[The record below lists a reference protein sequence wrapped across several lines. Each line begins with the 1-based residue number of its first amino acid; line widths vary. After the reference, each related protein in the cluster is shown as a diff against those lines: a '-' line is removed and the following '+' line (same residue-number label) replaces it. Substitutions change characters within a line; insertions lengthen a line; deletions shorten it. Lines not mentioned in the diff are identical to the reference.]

1 MSRSACS
8 RDTPLAAGWG
18 CGAAGTYRELMPA
31 DAERFSWVRT
41 AVLWQAR
48 RDTQARLFGDPS
60 LRQRR
65 RWLALAHSRGADPG
79 LVVDRTELAAP
90 SFAVLGDTGEGDESQ
105 YAVVPPLLAVA
116 GDTDFMLVASDVVY
130 PAGAKDE
137 YEAKFLLPYRDYRAP
152 IYAVPGNHDWY
163 DGLEGFMACFCGLP
177 RPLEGGRAP
186 VQPAPYF
193 ALDTG
198 PLRIVGIDVGIL
210 GRLDAEQGAWLRRVA
225 YDRDMPKV
233 LVAGKPIVANAAHDP
248 LPIQGGGTVDEIVRD
263 PRAQVVAVFSGDV
276 HNYQRYPVDVGG
288 RTVQHVVCGGGGAF
302 TNETHSIPRVD
313 LPGVSEEDMRLYPLR
328 GDSLS
333 YYSTRFQRW
342 WRTAPPRARRGGPD
356 DVTLEPDVA
365 ARIIA
370 DRLGVEPVRPAP
382 ETVDARALGAA
393 ERVFPVAGYRGWNRW
408 FSQYWDADDPPLFKS
423 FLRIDVDGST
433 LRLRCFA
440 ATGCA
445 EHEADPPVED
455 EVTIPLG

>member
-1 MSRSACS
+1 
-8 RDTPLAAGWG
+8 
-18 CGAAGTYRELMPA
+18 MPP

-65 RWLALAHSRGADPG
+65 RWLAMARARGADPHRA
-79 LVVDRTELAAP
+79 VDLTQLRAP

-116 GDTDFMLVASDVVY
+116 GDTDFMVIASDVVY
-130 PAGAKDE
+130 PAGAKAE
-137 YEAKFLLPYRDYRAP
+137 YPAKFLHPYHDYDSP

-177 RPLEGGRAP
+177 EPLAGGRAP
-186 VQPAPYF
+186 VQPASYF

-198 PLRIVGIDVGIL
+198 PLRIVGVDVGIL

-225 YDRDMPKV
+225 YDRAVPKL
-233 LVAGKPIVANAAHDP
+233 LVSGKPIYADGAYDA

-263 PRAQVVAVFSGDV
+263 PRAQCVAALAGDV

-288 RTVQHVVCGGGGAF
+288 RTVQYIVCGGGGAY

-313 LPGVSEEDMRLYPLR
+313 LPGVAEADVRLYPLR

-333 YYSTRFQRW
+333 YYSKRFQTW
-342 WRTAPPRARRGGPD
+342 WGSAGERARRTGPA
-356 DVTLEPDVA
+356 DVTLDPDTA
-365 ARIIA
+365 ARILA
-370 DRLGVEPVRPAP
+370 DRLGIEPVRPGAASAA
-382 ETVDARALGAA
+382 VDPRALAAA

-408 FSQYWDADDPPLFKS
+408 FSQYWDADEPPPFKS
-423 FLRIDVDGST
+423 FLRLDVDRGT

-455 EVTIPLG
+455 EVTIPLP

>member
-1 MSRSACS
+1 MSRPPTS
-8 RDTPLAAGWG
+8 RETPLAAGWA
-18 CGAAGTYRELMPA
+18 CGAGGSYRERMPP
-31 DAERFSWVRT
+31 DAAQFSWVRT

-60 LRQRR
+60 LRRRR
-65 RWLALAHSRGADPG
+65 RWVALARSRGADPG
-79 LVVDRTELAAP
+79 LVVDRSELAAP
-90 SFAVLGDTGEGDESQ
+90 SFAVLGDTGEGDASQ
-105 YAVVPPLLAVA
+105 YAVVPPLLAAA

-137 YEAKFLLPYRDYRAP
+137 YAAKFLHPYRDYGAP
-152 IYAVPGNHDWY
+152 IFAVPGNHDWY

-177 RPLEGGRAP
+177 RPLDGGRAP

-210 GRLDAEQGAWLRRVA
+210 GRLDAAQGAWLRRVA
-225 YDRDMPKV
+225 YGREVPKL
-233 LVAGKPIVANAAHDP
+233 LVSGKPIYANAAHDA
-248 LPIQGGGTVDEIVRD
+248 LPIKGGGTVDEIVRD
-263 PRAQVVAVFSGDV
+263 PRARFVAALAGDV
-276 HNYQRYPVDVGG
+276 HNYQRYPVDIGG
-288 RTVQHVVCGGGGAF
+288 RTVQYVVCGGGGAY
-302 TNETHSIPRVD
+302 TNETHSIPRVE
-313 LPGVSEEDMRLYPLR
+313 LPGVTEGDIRLYPLR

-342 WRTAPPRARRGGPD
+342 WRTAAERARRGGPD

-365 ARIIA
+365 ARILA
-370 DRLGVEPVRPAP
+370 DRLGTEPVRPGSA
-382 ETVDARALGAA
+382 TVDDRALAAA
-393 ERVFPVAGYRGWNRW
+393 ERVFPAAGYRGWNRW
-408 FSQYWDADDPPLFKS
+408 FSEYWDADDPPLFKS
-423 FLRIDVDGST
+423 FLRVDVDGTT

-455 EVTIPLG
+455 DVTIPLA